1 MNDRGHSALCAPRR
15 RFAFSGSRFSGTA
28 FSGIVLAGAILAGC
42 DAGIHVKGG
51 ASAPAV
57 PPIQSGVFKD
67 SNVAGLDFVSGSE
80 RGVTGANGEY
90 SCETAEPVR
99 FSIGSVVLGE
109 TECTTL
115 AHPPALTPSGSFT
128 SPVAV
133 NIARLLLMLDDDQ
146 DPENGILIPES
157 LRDVAPSWSQIDFA
171 AADFPAELAQII
183 SDIFVI
189 EGRLVDAPPTAAEA
203 FAHMEPVLVCAYS
216 GVFTGSLPARDIGN
230 VGHFAITVYRDPL
243 SGEDRFF
250 FQAFRRGP
258 YLLFIN
264 LGGSVEFATLP
275 ALDTGERDPL
285 PSVLGRFSTPDRIT
299 GTWDNPA
306 QIGTI
311 EANLL
316 NSGGSLAAKRIGP
329 SSGQYRFV
337 GSIEGSSTFSA
348 LTLSLDGDAVS
359 GEVFGITSGN
369 VLAVAG
375 TRSPV
380 DDSIELTLEGA
391 SSPVTAQLLRDGR
404 GRPSIM
410 TGGWPDSDGSF
421 TAYGCRLN

>member
-1 MNDRGHSALCAPRR
+1 M
-15 RFAFSGSRFSGTA
+15 
-28 FSGIVLAGAILAGC
+28 
-42 DAGIHVKGG
+42 
-51 ASAPAV
+51 
-57 PPIQSGVFKD
+57 
-67 SNVAGLDFVSGSE
+67 
-80 RGVTGANGEY
+80 
-90 SCETAEPVR
+90 
-99 FSIGSVVLGE
+99 
-109 TECTTL
+109 
-115 AHPPALTPSGSFT
+115 
-128 SPVAV
+128 
-133 NIARLLLMLDDDQ
+133 
-146 DPENGILIPES
+146 
-157 LRDVAPSWSQIDFA
+157 
-171 AADFPAELAQII
+171 
-183 SDIFVI
+183 
-189 EGRLVDAPPTAAEA
+189 
-203 FAHMEPVLVCAYS
+203 
-216 GVFTGSLPARDIGN
+216 
-230 VGHFAITVYRDPL
+230 
-243 SGEDRFF
+243 
-250 FQAFRRGP
+250 
-258 YLLFIN
+258 
-264 LGGSVEFATLP
+264 
-275 ALDTGERDPL
+275 
-285 PSVLGRFSTPDRIT
+285 GRFSTPDRIT

-404 GRPSIM
+404 GRPSIL